1 MYFRVKVILFLTIA
15 ALVFLILFKPVDVT
29 RKAKNSE
36 VAVSAALKKFGIGNS
51 SLLRESRELRRVG
64 RYRFEKAS
72 KTYTVRSDFPI
83 DAFLKE
89 LQSQLYAKKLRI
101 ISWSKNIKERTYQID
116 AGFKTIK
123 LFTLNLRSVKKE
135 VKPLPV
141 FKKGK
146 VAIVI
151 DDFGYNLNEIDA
163 WVKFAKPI
171 TFSILPNLSYSSRI
185 DNLAATNGK
194 EVILHLPMEPQEQE
208 KQPQESSTITARMAK
223 RDMLDILNKTIT
235 SLPHAKGVSNHQGS
249 KATEDINLM
258 RNIFAELKKRNLFF
272 LDSLVTNKSVCYDLA
287 SKMGIKFAQR
297 DVFLDNVNEV
307 ERIMTQLDKL
317 ADLAQEK
324 GYAIGVGHNRPKTLQ
339 ALKEAAALLESR
351 GIEFVSLSELVK

>member
-1 MYFRVKVILFLTIA
+1 
-15 ALVFLILFKPVDVT
+15 
-29 RKAKNSE
+29 
-36 VAVSAALKKFGIGNS
+36 
-51 SLLRESRELRRVG
+51 SLLKESRELEKVG

-72 KTYTVRSDFPI
+72 KTYAIRSDFPI

-89 LQSQLYAKKLRI
+89 LQNQLRVKKLRI
-101 ISWSKNIKERTYQID
+101 VSWSKNIKERTYQID
-116 AGFKTIK
+116 SGFKTIK
-123 LFTLNLRSVKKE
+123 LFTLNLRSIKKE
-135 VKPLPV
+135 VKPPPV

-208 KQPQESSTITARMAK
+208 KQPQESFTITDRMARK
-223 RDMLDILNKTIT
+223 DMLNILNKDII
-235 SLPHAKGVSNHQGS
+235 SLPHVKGASNHQGS
-249 KATEDINLM
+249 KSTEDTSLM
-258 RNIFAELKKRNLFF
+258 HNIFAELKKRNFFF

-297 DVFLDNVNEV
+297 DIFLDNINEV
-307 ERIMTQLDKL
+307 DRIVTQLDKL

-324 GYAIGVGHNRPKTLQ
+324 GYAIGVGHNRPKTLL
-339 ALKEAAALLESR
+339 ALKEAVVLLESR
-351 GIEFVSLSELVK
+351 GIEFVYLSELVK